1 MGFWD
6 VAGAIGKGVLNVAI
20 HVAKEIPKQTG
31 NMADRELKS
40 NSDLSSERKEKLEK
54 MVERGEI
61 AREKERQE
69 ALAKRKA

>member
-20 HVAKEIPKQTG
+20 HVAKEIPKHTG
-31 NMADRELKS
+31 NIAERELKS
-40 NSDLSSERKEKLEK
+40 NSDLTSERREKLEK
-54 MVERGEI
+54 MAERGEI

-69 ALAKRKA
+69 ALIKRKA